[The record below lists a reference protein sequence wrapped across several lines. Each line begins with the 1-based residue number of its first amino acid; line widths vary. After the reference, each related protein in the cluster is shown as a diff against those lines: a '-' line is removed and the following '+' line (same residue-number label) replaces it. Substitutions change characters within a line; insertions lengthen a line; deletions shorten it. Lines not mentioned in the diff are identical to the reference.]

1 MIKYKRGNAYE
12 ISQRTWELL
21 NEKQRGEFTEEGGY
35 EIEQIQL
42 NEKHADLQKNAPAT
56 IEVIELDVVEA
67 PKQEITEK
75 PATKEMTKVQIID
88 KLTEC
93 KLAFD
98 KTAKK
103 DVLLAQLEQFYK
115 DH

>member
-21 NEKQRGEFTEEGGY
+21 NEKQRAEFTEEGGY

-42 NEKHADLQKNAPAT
+42 NEKHAELQKNAPAT

-67 PKQEITEK
+67 PIIEK
-75 PATKEMTKVQIID
+75 PKRTPKKKANDNTAQKE
-88 KLTEC
+88 
-93 KLAFD
+93 
-98 KTAKK
+98 
-103 DVLLAQLEQFYK
+103 
-115 DH
+115 